1 MVFFAVFIPPDA
13 SVGGEARD
21 FGGTQHPVDVGPTG
35 RRHQLCRGCVI
46 DLDRAFRHRTVGD
59 LKFLEADQ
67 RYRSPGSSLAQPKM
81 NMGGPPA
88 AADGSGSRLPG
99 WHKPERMDVVGSYYK
114 PCEIGCVAEGRMIRY
129 RIVTAI

>member
-67 RYRSPGSSLAQPKM
+67 RYRSPRFQPGATEDEY
-81 NMGGPPA
+81 GGPTC
-88 AADGSGSRLPG
+88 SGRWKWVPLA
-99 WHKPERMDVVGSYYK
+99 RM
-114 PCEIGCVAEGRMIRY
+114 A
-129 RIVTAI
+129 